1 MCVLSIRVGCPCL
14 YQCLCVELCVGLQVC
29 DISVCLC
36 LHQETVPISIS
47 IVNDLDPEL
56 EETFRVELV
65 SVDGGARLG
74 NDAVV
79 VVTIL
84 RSDDINGVFQ
94 FTGLTVVSVRAFV
107 YVCIPLYSAVPL

>member
-94 FTGLTVVSVRAFV
+94 FTGLTVVSVRAFA
-107 YVCIPLYSAVPL
+107 YARMPLYSAVPL

>member
-1 MCVLSIRVGCPCL
+1 M
-14 YQCLCVELCVGLQVC
+14 GLQVC

-94 FTGLTVVSVRAFV
+94 FTGLTVVSVCAFV
-107 YVCIPLYSAVPL
+107 YARMPVYSAVPLV